1 MPFTTLGLPSALV
14 KGVRAAGFGE
24 PTPLQRKAI
33 PIILKGNDL
42 IGAAQSGTGKTA
54 SYLLPTLT
62 RLMEGPR
69 RLRALVLA
77 PTRELCVLV
86 EAAARA
92 FGRFTHVRATAV
104 FGGVPLA
111 GQERFVRE
119 EGTELLI
126 ATPARLLELHGRQAI
141 NFEDVEILVLEE
153 ADRMVDMG
161 MATDL
166 RRILKALPETRQ
178 TLLFSATMPPELNR
192 LAKEALVEPLRVDL
206 APPTKPAAG
215 ITQAIYPVPRALKS
229 DLLHEI
235 FTRGEVR
242 SVIVFTSTR
251 ASADQLS
258 RQLEKRGHRVASLH
272 GSANQMQRERA
283 VNDLKRGRVQILVA
297 TDVASRGIDTGG
309 ISHVV
314 NYDVPHRPEDY
325 LHRLGRTGQGD
336 AAGDAFTLMSP
347 EEQTAVAAPREP
359 ETRGRCEIVRAG
371 EREGR
376 RRDLR
381 RATGPTGDLGAG
393 RGIVHDDDPRGRRG
407 VSRSVGC
414 GRAERVR
421 AVGHRGREPRR
432 RGRRAERRQGWVD
445 RAAERPA
452 ADAEHERG
460 DRAPAVARLGLEA
473 HVAPHVAPTRWR

>member
-1 MPFTTLGLPSALV
+1 MPFTTLGLPSTLV
-14 KGVRAAGFGE
+14 KGVRAAGFME

-119 EGTELLI
+119 EGTDLLI

-206 APPTKPAAG
+206 APPAKPAAG

-272 GSANQMQRERA
+272 GSANQMQRERV

-336 AAGDAFTLMSP
+336 TAGDAFTLMSP
-347 EEQTAVAAPREP
+347 EEQTAVTAIERFLGRTVPRVMLPDFDYGLRATEIKQVVSSQKLVAPPKPLPKAVAKSAAKPAPKPAAKGGVKTAMKIAVKPGKSAPRP
-359 ETRGRCEIVRAG
+359 
-371 EREGR
+371 
-376 RRDLR
+376 L
-381 RATGPTGDLGAG
+381 
-393 RGIVHDDDPRGRRG
+393 
-407 VSRSVGC
+407 SSNS
-414 GRAERVR
+414 
-421 AVGHRGREPRR
+421 
-432 RGRRAERRQGWVD
+432 
-445 RAAERPA
+445 RPA
-452 ADAEHERG
+452 ARTNSVVKPKKATKKR
-460 DRAPAVARLGLEA
+460 
-473 HVAPHVAPTRWR
+473 

>member
-1 MPFTTLGLPSALV
+1 LPFTTLGLPSALV
-14 KGVRAAGFGE
+14 KGVRAAGFME

-119 EGTELLI
+119 EGTDLLI

-192 LAKEALVEPLRVDL
+192 VAKEALLEPMRVDL
-206 APPTKPAAG
+206 APPPKPSAG
-215 ITQAIYPVPRALKS
+215 ITQAIYPVTS
-229 DLLHEI
+229 DLKDELLNEMLS
-235 FTRGEVR
+235 RSEVR
-242 SVIVFTSTR
+242 NVIVFTRTKHGAER
-251 ASADQLS
+251 LA
-258 RQLEKRGHRVASLH
+258 RQLQRRGHSVGSLH
-272 GSANQMQRERA
+272 DNRSQIQRERA
-283 VNDLKRGRVQILVA
+283 LTDLKRGRVQILVA
-297 TDVASRGIDTGG
+297 TDLASRGIEVDG
-309 ISHVV
+309 IAHVV
-314 NYDVPHRPEDY
+314 NYDVPHTAEDY
-325 LHRLGRTGQGD
+325 VHRIGSGNRS
-336 AAGDAFTLMSP
+336 ASVGDAFTLMSP
-347 EEQTAVAAPREP
+347 DEQAHVAAIERFMGRTVPRVMLP
-359 ETRGRCEIVRAG
+359 DFDYRMRPNEISQV
-371 EREGR
+371 
-376 RRDLR
+376 
-381 RATGPTGDLGAG
+381 
-393 RGIVHDDDPRGRRG
+393 
-407 VSRSVGC
+407 VSY
-414 GRAERVR
+414 
-421 AVGHRGREPRR
+421 P
-432 RGRRAERRQGWVD
+432 
-445 RAAERPA
+445 
-452 ADAEHERG
+452 ERG
-460 DRAPAVARLGLEA
+460 DDKAAAAAPKGHGPARAAAPKGHARPVLEKKKTVLKVKKRA
-473 HVAPHVAPTRWR
+473 R